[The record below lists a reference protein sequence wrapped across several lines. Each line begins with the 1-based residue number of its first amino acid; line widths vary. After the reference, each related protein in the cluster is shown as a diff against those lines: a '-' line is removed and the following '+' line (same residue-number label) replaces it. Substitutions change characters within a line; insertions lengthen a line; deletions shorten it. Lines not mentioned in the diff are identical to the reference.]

1 VLPHQIMDTRNISNP
16 NIHSV
21 YLMSTSIRMRSIP
34 RPHIRDLVFGGKARD
49 GAPSIIGVVRMV
61 GIAIAIAI
69 AIAMVVGLGA
79 DMPMALSKAR
89 GMAAAVVGT
98 GDEQEILGC

>member
-1 VLPHQIMDTRNISNP
+1 MLPHQIMDTRNISNP

-21 YLMSTSIRMRSIP
+21 YLMSMSIRMRSIP
-34 RPHIRDLVFGGKARD
+34 RPRIRDLVFGGEARD
-49 GAPSIIGVVRMV
+49 GMPPVIGMVRMV
-61 GIAIAIAI
+61 GIAI